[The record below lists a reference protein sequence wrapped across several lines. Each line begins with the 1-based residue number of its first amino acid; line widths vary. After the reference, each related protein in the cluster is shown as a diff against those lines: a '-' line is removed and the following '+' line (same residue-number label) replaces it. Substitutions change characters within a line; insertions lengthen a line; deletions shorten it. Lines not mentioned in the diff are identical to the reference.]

1 MGITQAGRR
10 LPKWA
15 RFAITVVAIWDLT
28 WKGLALWQAAKRR
41 QPVWFVA
48 LLFLNTAGLL
58 PIAYLVRTRRA
69 DAAKDQES
77 WDAQYSQ
84 D

>member
-1 MGITQAGRR
+1 MGIMRAGRR

-15 RFAITVVAIWDLT
+15 RLAIAAVAIWDVT

-41 QPVWFVA
+41 QRVWFIA
-48 LLFLNTAGLL
+48 LLFLNTAGAL
-58 PIAYLVRTRRA
+58 PITYLVMMKRR
-69 DAAKDQES
+69 DAAKDQEA

-84 D
+84 N